1 MNVSTRLQN
10 RSLTTLALAGL
21 VGLALAVAPALAE
34 GAGAQ
39 DPAGSGVPDLTPE
52 QEQPRQIQV
61 KILGMSCPFCVYGA
75 EQKLKRLDGVKELD
89 VELETGIATLTMED
103 EADVSNEKLKTTVD
117 DAGFE
122 AAAIVRSFPSEFEDW
137 NPEEL
142 PGSSGTSAFEG
153 SRRNYPM

>member
-1 MNVSTRLQN
+1 MNVSTHPRN
-10 RSLTTLALAGL
+10 RNPTSLALAGV

-34 GAGAQ
+34 GAGAHDPVGSGMP
-39 DPAGSGVPDLTPE
+39 DPAPE

-75 EQKLKRLDGVKELD
+75 EQKLKRLDGVEELD
-89 VELETGIATLTMED
+89 VELESGIATLTMED
-103 EADVSNEKLKTTVD
+103 ETDVSNEKLKATVD

-122 AAAIVRSFPSEFEDW
+122 ASAIVRSFPSEFEDW

-142 PGSSGTSAFEG
+142 PGSSESSGSEG
-153 SRRNYPM
+153 RSRSDHT